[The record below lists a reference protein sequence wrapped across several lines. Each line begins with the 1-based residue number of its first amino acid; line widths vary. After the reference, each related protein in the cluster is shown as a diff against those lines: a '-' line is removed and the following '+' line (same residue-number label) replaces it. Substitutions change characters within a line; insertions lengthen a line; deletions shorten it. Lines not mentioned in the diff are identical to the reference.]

1 MSAHHRHVPLRRCV
15 ACRSSLP
22 KSELIRLVR
31 DESSWRIDESARA
44 GGRGTWVCHACAAKL
59 DERDTKR
66 ALARTFRQD
75 AQHVSELLRA
85 SMESAVQESALERE
99 NAHGTER
106 AAASATRENAQE
118 TEPDTAPDPAGKPAR
133 KRVHAKRPS
142 AATTSKDSR
151 HGGTHG

>member
-66 ALARTFRQD
+66 ALARAFRQD

-85 SMESAVQESALERE
+85 SMASAVQESDLERD
-99 NAHGTER
+99 
-106 AAASATRENAQE
+106 AASATERGNAQE
-118 TEPDTAPDPAGKPAR
+118 TQPDTAPDPAGKPAR